1 MATDK
6 KEIKLNAKHYDI
18 LLRPVITEK
27 TSLVSEQGKI
37 VFEVPV
43 KATKREVAAAVAA
56 IYKVGV
62 KKVNTSIRAGQAR
75 AFKGIKGRT
84 GDRKHAFITL
94 ADGAKID
101 LSSEAK

>member
-1 MATDK
+1 MATGK
-6 KEIKLNAKHYDI
+6 KETKLAAKHYDV

-27 TSLVSEQGKI
+27 TSLVSEQGKV

-43 KATKREVAAAVAA
+43 RATKRDVAEAVAA

-62 KKVNTSIRAGQAR
+62 KKVNTSIRAGQIR

-84 GDRKHAFITL
+84 GDKKLAFITL
-94 ADGAKID
+94 GAGAKID